1 MLELYI
7 ENQLV
12 EVSKELE
19 IPLTYK
25 NTDLS
30 NPQAIKND
38 YSKTVQIPGTSNNNR
53 LFGHIFKADRI
64 NYLGTSLVGSSFN
77 ANKRAE
83 YTIINNGSIFGRG
96 YCKLDS
102 ISSVNNTLTYSL
114 TLYGGLGNFFY
125 NLMYD
130 DNGEEKTLNSLYFGI
145 NNLSPSQEKNSQLF
159 EYNKQFVVDSW
170 NNRINNDVDSNDV
183 TKMFCAIPT
192 YSGYYDDFD
201 SNKVIIN
208 KLGYPNALSG
218 NRSKR
223 TVSEELT
230 TKTFED
236 KSNWVLCDMG
246 TDVSEWE
253 LCDIRSHY
261 QRLGI
266 RMKNIYEAIKNP
278 DNNGGFEVD
287 DSNVRDIEKKY
298 IDNMYLVKN
307 RFNYEEIGQTA
318 QSIELSGWTHDVTN
332 EYNWDASKVST
343 SSRTMSIDVDTSNWI
358 NINGQL
364 VVTPE
369 WSQNIKYWTRPA
381 TEETPFA
388 TTFAEGYKSNYGALP
403 WVTGFTIGGS
413 GGSGGSDP
421 NYITVRSCYQYYW
434 VDLLDSNN
442 TVLASSS
449 AYMIGMKHS
458 NRGCEGLGNW
468 NNPNTVLGKADK
480 NLRAK
485 FEAEVNKR
493 KHGNGSVVW
502 SYSENEW
509 QFAQNTNGGTTS
521 YNYSLLLPTAK
532 ATNGMGETNTFT
544 IDLTGLLTKQTKK
557 IRLNCCCVSYCG
569 ALNIW
574 DGSLSVAATRQ
585 SPYRGRTYWVGRGNC
600 YHSTVQ
606 DWIADR
612 GIFYGVSSATY
623 FGAEPV
629 YGRTRFSVIPICR
642 LEGKS
647 TGASKI
653 YAGESAAA
661 DDSHIIFKRNIFSE
675 TKSPY
680 QYLTSLGKMFNWKFE
695 IDRYDNKV
703 HIYSHCN
710 YFKDKQLNI
719 SDMLDYKSY
728 SIVPTTSEYNN
739 MNFMLPVTEDTYA
752 DNIWNVRYPSE
763 YGKLVFNTG
772 YEFNKESKD
781 VIDDVVFS
789 QTSPWKLTSVFFNI
803 EHESTNRQIKPF
815 MGAKYF
821 ITLWDKTSS
830 DGESLETKFNGLLY
844 YGKVNQNKSD
854 NTIKLCNFDK
864 EYGNVD
870 TDELI
875 VLYDNKS
882 TSAQKANDYYVS
894 DNIPS
899 ISQLNDNNCY
909 VYAKDKDV
917 VLDIMSGRTGKAA
930 IVTKK
935 IPVFNNHFYDASSRS
950 YYWLNYGIST
960 NDMIYDK
967 TVLHNYSLF
976 DLCWYSYI
984 NDVYNQNNKVCKIKY
999 RLTDHPYDAMK
1010 QFYLFDNSIWA
1021 LNSITNY
1028 KPGYAKFTDC
1038 EFVKVQNKNNYMI

>member
-38 YSKTVQIPGTSNNNR
+38 YSKTVQIPGTPKNNR
-53 LFGHIFKADRI
+53 IFGHVFKADRI
-64 NYLGTSLVGSSFN
+64 NYLGTSLIGPSFN

-102 ISSVNNTLTYSL
+102 ISSLNGTITYSL

-145 NNLSPSQEKNSQLF
+145 NKLSPSQENNNQLF
-159 EYNKQFVVDSW
+159 EYNKNFVVESW
-170 NNRINNDVDSNDV
+170 NNRINNEVESNEV

-208 KLGYPNALSG
+208 KLGFPNALSG

-223 TVSEELT
+223 TVTEDST

-266 RMKNIYEAIKNP
+266 RMKSIYDAIKNP
-278 DNNGGFEVD
+278 ENNGGFVVD

-307 RFNYEEIGQTA
+307 RFNYEEIGQTG
-318 QSIELSGWTHDVTN
+318 QYIELSGWTHDVTN
-332 EYNWDASKVST
+332 EYNWDASKIST
-343 SSRTMSIDVDTSNWI
+343 SSRTMTIEADTSKWL
-358 NINGQL
+358 NINGRM
-364 VVTPE
+364 VVSPRWAEIT
-369 WSQNIKYWTRPA
+369 QYWKKPA
-381 TEETPFA
+381 YIEMPFA
-388 TTFAEGYKSNYGALP
+388 TTFAEGYKSNYAGLP
-403 WVTGFTIGGS
+403 WVTGLKIGKGS
-413 GGSGGSDP
+413 TGGSDP

-434 VDLLDSNN
+434 VDLLDNSDKI
-442 TVLASSS
+442 LASSP

-458 NRGCEGLGNW
+458 NRGCEDLGEW
-468 NNPNTVLGKADK
+468 DNPNTVLGKADK

-485 FEAEVNKR
+485 FEAAIKER

-509 QFAQNTNGGTTS
+509 NFAVNENGGLNTF
-521 YNYSLLLPTAK
+521 NYYLLLPTGSAK
-532 ATNGMGETNTFT
+532 NNMGETNTFT
-544 IDLTGLLTKQTKK
+544 IDLTGLLSKLTKK
-557 IRLNCCCVSYCG
+557 IRLNSCCISYCG
-569 ALNIW
+569 ALNIIN
-574 DGSLSVAATRQ
+574 GSLSDTAKRQ
-585 SPYRGRTYWVGRGNC
+585 ESYVGRPYWVGRGNC
-600 YHSTVQ
+600 YYETVQ
-606 DWIADR
+606 DWIADK
-612 GIFYGVSSATY
+612 GIYFGIGSATY
-623 FGAEPV
+623 FGAPPV
-629 YGRTRFSVIPICR
+629 LGSTNFSVIPIYL

-647 TGASKI
+647 TEASKI

-661 DDSHIIFKRNIFSE
+661 DDSHIIFKRNIFCD

-680 QYLTSLGKMFNWKFE
+680 KYLTSLGKMFNWKFE

-703 HIYSHCN
+703 NIYSHCN
-710 YFKDKQLNI
+710 YFKDKQINI
-719 SDMLDYKSY
+719 SKSLDYKSY
-728 SIVPTTSEYNN
+728 SVLPTISEYNN
-739 MNFMLPVTEDTYA
+739 MNFNLQVTEDTYA
-752 DNIWNVRYPSE
+752 NNIWNAKYPSE

-772 YEFNKESKD
+772 YEFNKETKD
-781 VIDDVVFS
+781 VIDDVIFT
-789 QTSPWKLTSVFFNI
+789 QTTPWKLTSVFFNN
-803 EHESTNRQIKPF
+803 EYEANNRQIKPF

-821 ITLWDKTSS
+821 ITLWDKEST

-854 NTIKLCNFDK
+854 STVKICNFDK

-875 VLYDNKS
+875 VLYDSKS
-882 TSAQKANDYYVS
+882 TSEQAENTYYVS

-899 ISQLNDNNCY
+899 TSQLNDNNCY
-909 VYAKDKDV
+909 IYAKDKDV

-935 IPVFNNHFYDASSRS
+935 IPVFNNHFYNTENKS
-950 YYWLNYGIST
+950 YYWINYGISN
-960 NDMIYDK
+960 NDMTYDK
-967 TVLHNYSLF
+967 KVNNYSLF
-976 DLCWYSYI
+976 DLCWFSYI
-984 NDVYNQNNKVCKIKY
+984 NDVYSHNNKICKIKY
-999 RLTDHPYDAMK
+999 RMTEHPYDAMK
-1010 QFYLFDNSIWA
+1010 HFYMFDNSIWA
-1021 LNSITNY
+1021 LNTITNY
-1028 KPGYAKFTDC
+1028 KPGYARFTDC
-1038 EFVKVQNKNNYMI
+1038 EFIKVQNKNNYML